1 MELNEIIS
9 VVTNLIG
16 TIAVICLVSFVVE
29 GTKSLS
35 KIKGDYNRIR
45 NAIFLGVIGGIFG
58 IYATLSGS
66 AMSNGALVSIRDVG
80 PMFAGCL
87 GGPIGGII
95 AGSIAGIFRLL
106 WGLPDVTVG
115 TSIPC
120 AILLY

>member
-1 MELNEIIS
+1 
-9 VVTNLIG
+9 
-16 TIAVICLVSFVVE
+16 
-29 GTKSLS
+29 
-35 KIKGDYNRIR
+35 
-45 NAIFLGVIGGIFG
+45 
-58 IYATLSGS
+58 
-66 AMSNGALVSIRDVG
+66 
-80 PMFAGCL
+80 MFAGCL